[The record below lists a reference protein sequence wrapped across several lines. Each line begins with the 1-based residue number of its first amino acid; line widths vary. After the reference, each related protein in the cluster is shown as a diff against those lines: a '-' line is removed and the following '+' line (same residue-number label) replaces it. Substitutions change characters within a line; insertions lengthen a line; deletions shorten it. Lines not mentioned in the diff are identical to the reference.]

1 MPGKAAT
8 AERVRD
14 LKSQIANLS
23 AEEVGD
29 ILFLEI
35 SPGREPVT
43 VYSKEDGSPVLVPS
57 YRINEVMSLT
67 DSEGNH
73 RFVAEAKDAPEYRPG
88 TVKCFLHK
96 DSPERPIL
104 EMVGLQSATCPKAT
118 LASDHSKRMHAL
130 HRHKNEWIAY
140 QGYVE
145 DQKEAKR
152 EKRLDEQL
160 DATLALARGGQK
172 EPEFVGAVETPRT
185 PAPGECDICGRTGLK
200 RLKAHKSMAHKEV

>member
-14 LKSQIANLS
+14 LKSQIAGLS
-23 AEEVGD
+23 AEEVGE

-43 VYSKEDGSPVLVPS
+43 VYSTEDGSPVPVPA
-57 YRINEVMSLT
+57 YRINEVMGLT
-67 DSEGNH
+67 DSEGNP
-73 RFVAEAKDAPEYRPG
+73 RFVAEAKDAPEYKEG
-88 TVKCFLHK
+88 SVKCFLHK
-96 DSPERPIL
+96 DSPERAIL
-104 EMVGLQSATCPKAT
+104 DLIGLSGAFCPADH
-118 LASDHSKRMHAL
+118 LASEHSKRIHGL
-130 HRHKNEWIAY
+130 HRHKQEWAAY

-172 EPEFVGAVETPRT
+172 
-185 PAPGECDICGRTGLK
+185 
-200 RLKAHKSMAHKEV
+200 